1 MKIRGLILTL
11 ILIGILFVAFYN
23 FDNANITGQSI
34 SIPSD
39 CSNSEIKQIWDSV
52 FKESS
57 TGTTIFT
64 SGELINTQC
73 SRYVSYKIINQE
85 IYFLKGEASGSS
97 NSKRNLTEMVFIK
110 IKTTQNN
117 LDELIEK
124 NSVSEISN
132 FILDLTSNENNLETR
147 SSELTSINQAN
158 ITYNEIFKEDSAI
171 WKSANSNYYFAKNQ
185 NDSLFNT
192 KFESEISK
200 EKSIEILTYQK
211 WLIKST
217 SQLTGNLSNITTSN
231 INLTMKIDNQKFD
244 EFENYTDEVEIE
256 ILDNNQ
262 TFIEFEINLSETSLD
277 LTEVEIKKQPLS
289 SNFGYVII
297 NQINAP
303 KTIYVDKLISNS
315 NQTCIKNSEINSISE
330 ISSECNESDEY
341 FIDCP
346 GSKEDFSCTIS
357 ENKFV
362 VYGLTN
368 SAVMEFGTCI
378 PNWSCTQWGNCIN
391 GIRERTCTDLNNCN
405 TNQNKPEESETC
417 CNPNWQCSE
426 WTPKKCPI
434 EREQTRIC
442 TDLNNCNTNQGKP
455 STTKPCEPDTN
466 WTLIIIIII
475 GLLLIGAII
484 FIFLKFLNKDE
495 QEQPPAQNN
504 LRPSSKPPRF
514 PPQQLNNFQR
524 QPQQIPRINT
534 S

>member
-1 MKIRGLILTL
+1 
-11 ILIGILFVAFYN
+11 
-23 FDNANITGQSI
+23 
-34 SIPSD
+34 
-39 CSNSEIKQIWDSV
+39 
-52 FKESS
+52 
-57 TGTTIFT
+57 
-64 SGELINTQC
+64 
-73 SRYVSYKIINQE
+73 
-85 IYFLKGEASGSS
+85 
-97 NSKRNLTEMVFIK
+97 
-110 IKTTQNN
+110 
-117 LDELIEK
+117 
-124 NSVSEISN
+124 
-132 FILDLTSNENNLETR
+132 
-147 SSELTSINQAN
+147 
-158 ITYNEIFKEDSAI
+158 
-171 WKSANSNYYFAKNQ
+171 
-185 NDSLFNT
+185 
-192 KFESEISK
+192 
-200 EKSIEILTYQK
+200 
-211 WLIKST
+211 
-217 SQLTGNLSNITTSN
+217 
-231 INLTMKIDNQKFD
+231 MKIDNQKFD